1 MEEENR
7 SMVWVLVVGVVLIVV
22 AIFLLLQNNA
32 ANNAPVTVDTNDD
45 IELADDD
52 LDEVDDTPNTV
63 FALTEQNESGQNGTA
78 VFTEIG
84 EQVEV
89 AITLSSSTDTPEPA
103 HIHTGRCP
111 VPGGVVYP
119 LNDIVNGSSVTLL
132 DTTLATLMSQGE
144 LALNIHKSAAESS
157 VYFSCGNLDF

>member
-7 SMVWVLVVGVVLIVV
+7 SMVWVLVIGVVLIVV

-32 ANNAPVTVDTNDD
+32 ANNVPVTVDTDDD
-45 IELADDD
+45 IELADDT
-52 LDEVDDTPNTV
+52 VPNTV
-63 FALTEQNESGQNGTA
+63 FALTEQNESGQNGTV
-78 VFTEIG
+78 VFTEMG

-89 AITLSSSTDTPEPA
+89 AITLSNSTDTPEPA

-119 LNDIVNGSSVTLL
+119 LNDVVDGSSVTLL

-144 LALNIHKSAAESS
+144 LALNVHKSAAESS
-157 VYFSCGNLDF
+157 VYFSCGDLDF